1 MTTKIITVEV
11 VKSHDGIQQGTILRF
26 AEFPA
31 LQYMIANGYY
41 KLLSTQDAAAADS
54 DAIMSAKAQPK
65 EASVVATVKK
75 ALQKSAKK

>member
-41 KLLSTQDAAAADS
+41 KLLSTQDAAADS
-54 DAIMSAKAQPK
+54 DATMSAKARPK
-65 EASVVATVKK
+65 EASVVDTVKK
-75 ALQKSAKK
+75 ALRKSAKK